1 MKEFWSGR
9 IREAVPY
16 VPGEQPRERKFI
28 KLNTNENP
36 YPPSPVAIQAMKEA
50 VDGDLRLYPDPEC
63 TALRAAA
70 AECWGVKPE
79 QVFCGN
85 GSDEI
90 LAFCFQAFF
99 DPGREVVFPKI
110 TYSFY
115 PVYSDYFGLDRRE
128 VPMNPDFSDPV
139 ELLCGN
145 NGGVVLANPNAP
157 TGIAVGLDVVEK
169 LLRANPDVVVVV
181 DEAYVDF
188 GAESAVGLIDRYP
201 NLVVAQTLSKS
212 RSLAGLR
219 VGFALAQE
227 NLINALRCVRD
238 SINSYTVD
246 RVAQAGAAAALLDRE
261 YFDKTRKQIMDTRV
275 WTDEQLRQL
284 GFVTCPSSSN
294 FIFARHPE
302 KAGKEIFDYL
312 RQEGVLVRRW
322 EIPEIRDWLR
332 ISIGSGEE
340 MRTMVGILRK
350 LFLEI

>member
-1 MKEFWSGR
+1 MKEFWSRR
-9 IREAVPY
+9 IRDAVPY
-16 VPGEQPRERKFI
+16 IPGEQPRDRKFI

-36 YPPSPVAIQAMKEA
+36 YPPSPQAINAMKEA
-50 VDGDLRLYPDPEC
+50 LNGDLRLYPDPEC
-63 TALRAAA
+63 TGLRAAA
-70 AECWGVKPE
+70 AQCWSVKPE

-99 DPGREVVFPKI
+99 DPDKEIVFPKI

-115 PVYSDYFGLDRRE
+115 PVYSDYFGLNRRE

-157 TGIAVGLDVVEK
+157 TGIAVELDVVEK
-169 LLRANPDVVVVV
+169 LLQANPDVVVIV

-188 GAESAVGLIDRYP
+188 GAQSAVGLIDRYP
-201 NLVVAQTLSKS
+201 NLIVVETLSKS

-219 VGFALAQE
+219 VGFAIGQE

-246 RVAQAGAAAALLDRE
+246 RVAQAGAAAALMDRT
-261 YFDKTRKQIMDTRV
+261 YFDETRKKVMDTRA
-275 WTDEQLRQL
+275 WTMAELEKL
-284 GFVTCPSSSN
+284 GYVVCPSQTN
-294 FIFARHPE
+294 FLFVRHPE
-302 KAGKEIFDYL
+302 KPGKEIFAYL
-312 RQEGVLVRRW
+312 RREGILVRRW
-322 EIPEIRDWLR
+322 DISEIMDWLR
-332 ISIGSGEE
+332 ISVGTDEE
-340 MRTMVGILRK
+340 MQEMVRVLSRMG
-350 LFLEI
+350 